1 MDAPKTQHDTD
12 KLVQASLQGFIT
24 LYKTEEER
32 LQAIV
37 DKLNAPGTAL
47 PCYVWK
53 GQIVTDL
60 D

>member
-1 MDAPKTQHDTD
+1 MDAPKTQHDN
-12 KLVQASLQGFIT
+12 KLVQTSLEGLFAS
-24 LYKTEEER
+24 YKTEEER

-47 PCYVWK
+47 LAYVWK

>member
-1 MDAPKTQHDTD
+1 MDAKTQHDN
-12 KLVQASLQGFIT
+12 KLVQTSLEGLFAS
-24 LYKTEEER
+24 YKTEEER

>member
-1 MDAPKTQHDTD
+1 MDEPNQQNITTTNTLQTTLDT
-12 KLVQASLQGFIT
+12 FT
-24 LYKTEEER
+24 LYKTEQER

-37 DKLNAPGTAL
+37 DKLNASGNAL
-47 PCYVWK
+47 PCYVCN